1 MNNSFGKKTFL
12 KDKIFSMQFS
22 VALINSILTNNHYHE
37 KTNHLKTR
45 FFFIYF
51 ILIWFIHSF
60 VKKSFYNLIY
70 TK

>member
-45 FFFIYF
+45 FFLFTLF
-51 ILIWFIHSF
+51 
-60 VKKSFYNLIY
+60 
-70 TK
+70 

>member
-60 VKKSFYNLIY
+60 VKNSFYSLIC